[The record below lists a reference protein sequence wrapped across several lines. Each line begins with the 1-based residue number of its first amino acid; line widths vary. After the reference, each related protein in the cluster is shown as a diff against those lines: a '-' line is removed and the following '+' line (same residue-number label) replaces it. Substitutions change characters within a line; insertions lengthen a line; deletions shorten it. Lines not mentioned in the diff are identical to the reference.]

1 MTIVVGR
8 WLENSDHPAASVS
21 AVAPAM
27 QSQSRL
33 KRRMVV
39 RMPIQ
44 IDRERARALAARF
57 DEAMDIVV
65 NEFLGLDPHG
75 QYRNAFSRL
84 LKWDPLGRVLMLG
97 TDQRDLFVP
106 ELRRAIDTFVPTAGA
121 VFDFGCGDGQT
132 LALAADAFPAGA
144 RISFEDPNPDYVARY
159 RRMVASRGDLEVGVA
174 LVSGFDEMEELAHGA
189 GVELPAD
196 GSIHLGL
203 ALQMLFFVADLE
215 GSVVRMVRFLTPGG
229 ALFIV
234 LADESEGYTG
244 HALRAFIDAGG
255 ETGANT
261 HHVAAIE
268 TRRRFF
274 ADSTH
279 GSVMLE
285 CLRRALPDREHRI
298 TAIRQPTRL
307 YGHTLAD
314 VIAMSAITVL
324 GTIEG
329 TEKFAAVRRLLEE
342 RPQQVDLRVE
352 DDGPRAGMLSVAQP
366 QWVVCIERVDSAR

>member
-1 MTIVVGR
+1 
-8 WLENSDHPAASVS
+8 
-21 AVAPAM
+21 
-27 QSQSRL
+27 
-33 KRRMVV
+33 
-39 RMPIQ
+39 MPIR
-44 IDRERARALAARF
+44 IDNERVGALAARF
-57 DEAMDIVV
+57 DEAIDIVV
-65 NEFLGLDPHG
+65 NEFTGLDPHG

-106 ELRRAIDTFVPTAGA
+106 ELRRAIADFVPAAGA

-132 LALAADAFPAGA
+132 LALAADALPAGT

-159 RRMVASRGDLEVGVA
+159 RRMVAARGDLEVGA
-174 LVSGFDEMEELAHGA
+174 AFVSGFDELEEVARRA
-189 GVELPAD
+189 GIDLPAD

-203 ALQMLFFVADLE
+203 ALQMLFFVADIE
-215 GSVVRMVRFLTPGG
+215 RSAVRMARFLAPGG

-234 LADESEGYTG
+234 LADESAGYTG
-244 HALRAFIDAGG
+244 HALRAFIEAGG

-261 HHVAAIE
+261 HHLTAIE

-274 ADSTH
+274 GDSPH
-279 GSVMLE
+279 GGAMLE

-298 TAIRQPTRL
+298 TATRQPTRL

-314 VIAMSAITVL
+314 LIAMSAITVL

-342 RPQQVDLRVE
+342 RPQQVDLCIE
-352 DDGPRAGMLSVAQP
+352 DDGPRAGMLSVSQP
-366 QWVVCIERVDSAR
+366 QWVVCVERLVAAG